1 MTTKGEGAM
10 NTATQNAIHSVA
22 NYLITELKKWNIV
35 IQRYDAYNNILLK
48 LDYGVAHSV
57 FIGERKPKKG
67 LSYRYQLLACCSY
80 PVKTKDDEGY
90 IRYYYPLNE
99 AHQLINLILTE
110 RNMKIE
116 QYGMKK
122 YRTFMDI
129 NMAENQSKEFWRK
142 SVVI

>member
-1 MTTKGEGAM
+1 MTKGEGTM
-10 NTATQNAIHSVA
+10 NTATQNTIHSVA

-48 LDYGVAHSV
+48 LDYGVANSV
-57 FIGERKPKKG
+57 FIGERKPKEG
-67 LSYRYQLLACCSY
+67 LSYRYQLLSCCSY

-129 NMAENQSKEFWRK
+129 NMAENQNKVWRK

>member
-1 MTTKGEGAM
+1 MTKGEGTM
-10 NTATQNAIHSVA
+10 NTATQNTIHSVA

-48 LDYGVAHSV
+48 LDYGVANSV
-57 FIGERKPKKG
+57 FIGERKPKEG
-67 LSYRYQLLACCSY
+67 LSYRYQLLSCCPY
-80 PVKTKDDEGY
+80 PIKTQDSEGY

-99 AHQLINLILTE
+99 VHQLINLILTE

-116 QYGMKK
+116 KYGKKK

-129 NMAENQSKEFWRK
+129 NMAENQNKVWRK